1 MKELSLLVYQGEKSE
16 FLDDVLNGYI
26 DGRIEQ
32 KMRSVLHRSVGA
44 SEKASWQHSMMHMA
58 QVLHDPEIPHDAGIA
73 IEFSIPQSA
82 KRVDFII
89 SGLDNEQKHHAVI
102 VELKQ
107 WSEVYPIEHI
117 EQLLEVGSVDLSH
130 KVITK
135 FRGQRQTTVHPSY
148 QAYSYKT
155 LISDFNANVQDI
167 PIHLSPCAYLH
178 NYEQTD
184 GQDPLFLPHFR
195 EFIDQA
201 PVFCR
206 GDAKKLQRF
215 IKQFIRTG
223 DKKETLVHIE
233 HGDIRPSK
241 SLQDALLAMMQGK
254 REFMLIDEQEVVFQ
268 RILSYARMCA
278 IDRRKRTIIVKG
290 GPGTGKTVVAINLL
304 VQLIREKQFCAYVT
318 KNSAPRSVFEA
329 KLVEGAMK
337 KRHIG
342 NLFKGSGA
350 FIEAEKDVFGAL
362 LVDEAHRLNKQG
374 RQGPVVRGEDQIK
387 EIIHAAR
394 LSVFFIDEYQK
405 VTAFDYGRVET
416 ICHWAHILGSEVFE
430 DELTSQ
436 FRCNGS
442 DGYLAWLDHVLVL
455 RETANT
461 TLEGIDYDFRV
472 IDDPVELIQKIREKN
487 EIDGKA
493 RLVAGY
499 CWEWITKRNPHAEAD
514 IRIGDFAMP
523 WNLSTNSTYAIT
535 PGSIDQVGCIHTTQG
550 LEFSYIGVII
560 GEDLRYEQ
568 GHVVTDF
575 TKRAKSDKS
584 LTGLIGPARKGNQA
598 ALAEIDKI
606 IRNTYRTLMTRGMKG
621 CYVYCV
627 DRQLAEY
634 LKVFQ

>member
-1 MKELSLLVYQGEKSE
+1 MVYQGDKSE

-26 DGRIEQ
+26 DDRIEQ
-32 KMRSVLHRSVGA
+32 QMQSVLHRSVGA
-44 SEKASWQHSMMHMA
+44 GEKASWQHSMMYMA
-58 QVLHDPEIPHDAGIA
+58 QVLHDPEIPTDAGIA

-89 SGLDNEQKHHAVI
+89 SGLDTKQKHHAVI

-117 EQLLEVGSVDLSH
+117 EQLIEVGSSDHSH
-130 KVITK
+130 KVVTK
-135 FRGQRQTTVHPSY
+135 FRGRRQTTVHPSY

-167 PIHLSPCAYLH
+167 PIHLAPCAYLH

-184 GQDPLFLPHFR
+184 EYDPLFLPHFR
-195 EFIDQA
+195 ELIDQA

-215 IKQFIRTG
+215 IKQFIKQG
-223 DKKETLVHIE
+223 DRKETLAYIAQ
-233 HGDIRPSK
+233 GDIRPSK
-241 SLQDALLAMMQGK
+241 SLQDALVSMMQGK

-278 IDRRKRTIIVKG
+278 ADRRKRTIIVKG

-304 VQLIREKQFCAYVT
+304 VRLIQEKQYCAYVT

-329 KLVEGAMK
+329 KLSEGAMK

-342 NLFKGSGA
+342 NLFKGSGS
-350 FIEAEKDVFGAL
+350 FIEADKDVFGAL

-374 RQGPVVRGEDQIK
+374 RQGPVVRGEDQVK

-394 LSVFFIDEYQK
+394 LSVFFIDEFQK
-405 VTAFDYGRVET
+405 VTAFDYGRVDT
-416 ICHWAHILGSEVFE
+416 IRDWADRLGSQVFE
-430 DELTSQ
+430 DELASQ

-442 DGYLAWLDHVLVL
+442 DGYLAWLDHMLEL

-461 TLEGIDYDFRV
+461 SLDGIDYDFRV
-472 IDDPVELIQKIREKN
+472 MDDPVELERSIREKN

-499 CWEWITKRNPHAEAD
+499 CWEWVTKRNPEAAVD
-514 IRIGDFAMP
+514 IRIGEFAMP

-560 GEDLRYEQ
+560 GEDLRYE
-568 GHVVTDF
+568 GGRLVTDF

-584 LTGLIGPARKGNQA
+584 LTGLIGPARRGDEY

-627 DRQLAEY
+627 DWKLAEY
-634 LKVFQ
+634 LKGFQTRSRD